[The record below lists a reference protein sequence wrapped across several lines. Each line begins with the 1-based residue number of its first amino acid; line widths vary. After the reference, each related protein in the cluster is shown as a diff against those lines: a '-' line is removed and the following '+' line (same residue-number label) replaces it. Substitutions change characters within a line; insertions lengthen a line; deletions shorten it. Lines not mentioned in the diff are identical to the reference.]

1 VPVATH
7 TGWAL
12 RKAGFAEGEECDL
25 QGQFIP
31 FATTKAKRLEAGD
44 PRHSLEERYR
54 NHADYVSRVALVASG
69 LVRERLLLQEDADR
83 AVADAMA
90 RDLGLPQPA
99 R

>member
-1 VPVATH
+1 
-7 TGWAL
+7 
-12 RKAGFAEGEECDL
+12 
-25 QGQFIP
+25 
-31 FATTKAKRLEAGD
+31 
-44 PRHSLEERYR
+44 
-54 NHADYVSRVALVASG
+54 VSRVALVASG